1 MQAPNSQTQ
10 RAEEPARPRPS
21 ATVVLAREGSGAPEF
36 FLVHRHA
43 RASFGASY
51 VFPGGLVDPA
61 DCEAEAFSRE
71 FPAEAANRCLG
82 LAAGALDYYCAAIR
96 ELFEETG
103 VLLARDAGGAM
114 VSSTFIGAAEL
125 AAARA
130 ALNDGHL
137 QWRDFLRD
145 RELTLAAD
153 ALQYFAWWITPRA
166 RPMRFS
172 TRFFLAALPEGQ
184 AAVHDGRELTDS
196 RWVNAADALAAHDAG
211 ELVLPPPT
219 RATLADFAGLRTL
232 DELLDWASRRREAG
246 VPRILPVI
254 VTGGGRERILMP
266 GDTDYPA
273 DADQEER

>member
-1 MQAPNSQTQ
+1 MQAPHVQKQ

-21 ATVVLAREGSGAPEF
+21 ATVVLAREGQGSPEF

-51 VFPGGLVDPA
+51 VFPGGLVDPG
-61 DCEAEAFSRE
+61 DCEAEAFSRA

-82 LAAGALDYYCAAIR
+82 LAAGGLDYYCAAIR

-103 VLLARDAGGAM
+103 VLLARDAEGAM
-114 VSSTFIGAAEL
+114 VTGAFIGASDLE
-125 AAARA
+125 AARD
-130 ALNDGHL
+130 ALNKGRL
-137 QWRDFLRD
+137 RWPDFLRE

-153 ALQYFAWWITPRA
+153 ALHYFAWWITPRA
-166 RPMRFS
+166 RPKRFS

-184 AAVHDGRELTDS
+184 VAAHDGRELTDS
-196 RWVNAADALAAHDAG
+196 RWAKAAEALAAHDEG

-219 RATLADFAGLRTL
+219 RATLVDLAGCATL
-232 DELLDWASRRREAG
+232 DGLLEWAGRRCEAG

-254 VTGGGRERILMP
+254 VSSGGRERILMP
-266 GDTDYPA
+266 GDPDYPG
-273 DADQEER
+273 DAGREEP

>member
-1 MQAPNSQTQ
+1 MPAPDSQKEP
-10 RAEEPARPRPS
+10 AEEPARPRPS
-21 ATVVLAREGSGAPEF
+21 ATVVLAREGQGAPEF

-51 VFPGGLVDPA
+51 VFPGGVVDPA

-82 LAAGALDYYCAAIR
+82 LAAGGLDYYCAAIR

-114 VSSTFIGAAEL
+114 AAGVSIPAAEL
-125 AAARA
+125 EAARA
-130 ALNDGHL
+130 ALNDGGL
-137 QWRDFLRD
+137 RWVDFLRE

-153 ALQYFAWWITPRA
+153 ALRYFAWWTTPKA
-166 RPMRFS
+166 RPKRFS

-196 RWVNAADALAAHDAG
+196 RWANAAEALAAHEAG

-219 RATLADFAGLRTL
+219 RATLADFAGCGTL
-232 DELLDWASRRREAG
+232 DELLEWASRRRAAG

-254 VTGGGRERILMP
+254 VPSGGRERILMP

-273 DADQEER
+273 DADREER